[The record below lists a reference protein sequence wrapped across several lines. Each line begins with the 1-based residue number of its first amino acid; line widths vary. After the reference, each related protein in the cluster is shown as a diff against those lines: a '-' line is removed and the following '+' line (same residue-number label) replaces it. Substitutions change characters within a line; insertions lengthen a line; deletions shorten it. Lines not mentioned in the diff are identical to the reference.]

1 MATKPRKR
9 VLVPPDPATLDQPR
23 GRGRPKKDPN
33 QPTAQYAISDRE
45 RARRSVQARLRNATK
60 SAARQESKAQTKK
73 KKVKTLKET
82 AKKVEDGLK
91 GKKTR
96 VIDQGDLANLPS
108 AVEDL
113 VDGSPVIFRPNPGP
127 QEDFLSASEQDVLY
141 GGAAGGGK
149 SFALLADPLRYC
161 HNPNH
166 RGLLLRRT
174 LDELTELIDKA
185 KQLYPKA
192 FPGAIWREAKSTWV
206 FPSGATLWFTYLDR
220 DKDVTRFQGQAFN
233 WIGVDEITQY
243 PSSYVWD
250 YLRSRLR
257 STDPELQQHLC
268 MRCTANPGGVGGW
281 WVKKMYID
289 AHEPN
294 IAFGA
299 KDLDTGKTF
308 VWPDGHAKAGQPL
321 FYRKFVPARLTDNPF
336 LMADGQYEAMLRSLP
351 EVERRRL
358 LEGDWD
364 VAEGAA
370 FPEFSRVRHVVEPW
384 ELPTNWPRIRAA
396 DYGYSSPSCV
406 LWGAIDWDNNIWI
419 YRELYVK
426 HLTAEQLADRILE
439 CEELDPQP
447 HYTVLDSS
455 CWNKTGFG
463 PSIAET
469 MMRAGVR
476 WTPSDRNR
484 LQGKMELHR
493 RLADDPYSNEPRMR
507 IFSTCKHIIAQL
519 SGIPLSKTNSEDVDT
534 RAEDHAYDALR
545 YMVMTR
551 TSSYTSIHKQLQGIK
566 DQTFKPYDATFGY

>member
-1 MATKPRKR
+1 MPRKR
-9 VLVPPDPATLDQPR
+9 KLVPPPPQPEGQPR
-23 GRGRPKKDPN
+23 GRGRPKKAPDAPKAEYR
-33 QPTAQYAISDRE
+33 TSAQE
-45 RARRSVQARLRNATK
+45 RARRSVRMKLKNAQRSAKTQEQKVQSKRQKVKKLKTAATK
-60 SAARQESKAQTKK
+60 
-73 KKVKTLKET
+73 
-82 AKKVEDGLK
+82 VENAINGEK
-91 GKKTR
+91 SR
-96 VIDQGDLANLPS
+96 VVDRGDLNELPPS
-108 AVEDL
+108 VSDL
-113 VDGSPVIFRPNPGP
+113 IDETPVIFKPNAGP
-127 QEDFLSASEQDVLY
+127 QEEFLSAGEQDVLY

-161 HNPNH
+161 HNSNH

-174 LDELTELIDKA
+174 LDELTELIDKS

-192 FPGAIWREAKSTWV
+192 FPGAHFRESKSTWH
-206 FPSGATLWFTYLDR
+206 FPSGATMWFTYLDR

-257 STDPELQQHLC
+257 STDPELQKNLN

-289 AHEPN
+289 PHEENKPFP
-294 IAFGA
+294 AS
-299 KDLDTGKTF
+299 DPETGKPF
-308 VWPDGHAKAGQPL
+308 LWPEGHEKAGQPL
-321 FYRKFVPARLTDNPF
+321 FYRKFVPARLTDNPY

-384 ELPTNWPRIRAA
+384 EVPTNWPRIRAA

-406 LWGAIDWDNNIWI
+406 LWGAIDWDNNIWV

-426 HLTAEQLADRILE
+426 HLTAEQLADKILE
-439 CEELDPQP
+439 CEELDPEP
-447 HYTVLDSS
+447 HYTVLDAS
-455 CWNKTGFG
+455 CWNKTGMG

-469 MMRAGVR
+469 MMRSGVR
-476 WTPSDRNR
+476 WIPSDRNR
-484 LQGKMELHR
+484 LQGKMEIHR
-493 RLADDPYSNEPRMR
+493 RLADDPYSNEPRIR
-507 IFSTCKHIIAQL
+507 IFSSCKHIIAQL

-534 RAEDHAYDALR
+534 KAEDHAYDALR

-551 TSSYTSIHKQLQGIK
+551 TSGYTSIHKTLQGIK
-566 DQTFKPYDATFGY
+566 DQAFQPFDSTFGY

>member
-1 MATKPRKR
+1 MPRKR
-9 VLVPPDPATLDQPR
+9 TLVPPSPETLAQPR

-33 QPTAQYAISDRE
+33 APKAEYRTSAKE
-45 RARRSVQARLRNATK
+45 RARRSVRMKLKNAQK
-60 SAARQESKAQTKK
+60 SAKTQEQKVQTKRQ
-73 KKVKTLKET
+73 KVKRLKE
-82 AKKVEDGLK
+82 AAGKIEDALK
-91 GKKTR
+91 GEKSR
-96 VIDQGDLANLPS
+96 VIDQGDLQDLPP
-108 AVEDL
+108 AVADL
-113 VDGSPVIFRPNPGP
+113 IDDTPVIFRPNPGP
-127 QEDFLSASEQDVLY
+127 QEEFLSAPEQDVLY

-174 LDELTELIDKA
+174 LDELTELIDKSR
-185 KQLYPKA
+185 QLYTKA
-192 FPGAIWREAKSTWV
+192 FPGATFRESKSTWH
-206 FPSGATLWFTYLDR
+206 FPSGATIWFTYLDR

-257 STDPELQQHLC
+257 STDPELQKNLC

-289 AHEPN
+289 PHEEN
-294 IAFGA
+294 KAFPA
-299 KDLDTGKTF
+299 SDPETGKPF
-308 VWPDGHAKAGQPL
+308 LWPDGHPKAGQPL
-321 FYRKFVPARLTDNPF
+321 FYRKFVPARLTDNPY

-370 FPEFSRVRHVVEPW
+370 FPEFSRVRHIVEPF

-406 LWGAIDWDNNIWI
+406 LWGAIDWDNNIWV
-419 YRELYVK
+419 YRELYAK
-426 HLTAEQLADRILE
+426 HLTAEQLADKILE
-439 CEELDPQP
+439 CEELDPEP
-447 HYTVLDSS
+447 HYTVLDAS

-476 WTPSDRNR
+476 WIPSDRNR
-484 LQGKMELHR
+484 LQGKMEIHR
-493 RLADDPYSNEPRMR
+493 RLADDPYSNEPRLR
-507 IFSTCKHIIAQL
+507 IFSNCKHITAQL

-534 RAEDHAYDALR
+534 KAEDHAYDALR

-551 TSSYTSIHKQLQGIK
+551 TSGYTSIHKQLQGIK
-566 DQTFKPYDATFGY
+566 DQAFQPFDATFGY